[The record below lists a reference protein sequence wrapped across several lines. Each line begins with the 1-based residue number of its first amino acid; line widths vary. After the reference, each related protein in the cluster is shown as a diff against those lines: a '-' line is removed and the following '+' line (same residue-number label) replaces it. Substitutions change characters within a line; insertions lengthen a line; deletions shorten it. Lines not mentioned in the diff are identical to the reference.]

1 MQSQGDGNHETLH
14 NVLFALSEV
23 QRPNYQA
30 TYTATDGVLRI
41 GCACVATSK
50 RSPSDPD
57 PGKIHPQDPYSANV
71 CRLWVASVL
80 LQLPAPDL
88 CSMRTQRSLYLAFLL
103 CTGNAHTS
111 RRPVASMRSTIYCL
125 CSASPVPSSPTPD
138 TNKRNRLLS
147 SNHGSAAWLVSSKLA
162 VKKFV

>member
-88 CSMRTQRSLYLAFLL
+88 CSMRTQRSLYLAFPALYRERAHQQTACSLHALHHLL
-103 CTGNAHTS
+103 
-111 RRPVASMRSTIYCL
+111 P
-125 CSASPVPSSPTPD
+125 
-138 TNKRNRLLS
+138 LLS
-147 SNHGSAAWLVSSKLA
+147 ISCSLVPYP
-162 VKKFV
+162 